1 MFFFLCLEHTDS
13 ADKCLINKQ
22 ITEKAASEHIKP
34 FAQGLQSHLSSLGQL
49 HTAVFHHIQSCKI
62 KFPLTRPITI
72 TPCRLSLLSLT
83 FSNWMDQLLSHI
95 NKDSERGWGVLYV
108 TFAWKWKEQP
118 WPWMASHHGLFLAFA
133 ESFATFAST
142 TKEETVFSFCK
153 T

>member
-72 TPCRLSLLSLT
+72 TPCRLSAFSDIFKLDGSVVEPHKQGFRERVGCALCNFCLEVKGTTLT
-83 FSNWMDQLLSHI
+83 MD
-95 NKDSERGWGVLYV
+95 G
-108 TFAWKWKEQP
+108 
-118 WPWMASHHGLFLAFA
+118 
-133 ESFATFAST
+133 
-142 TKEETVFSFCK
+142 
-153 T
+153 